1 MKAKSQSLI
10 GCPVDDKA
18 YRVDLELQDRY
29 TAYSAETLRLALL
42 GIGGYG
48 FLLKDLVF
56 AEHAQAAFAPRVHDV
71 WYILIGGAICLGLS
85 AVLALQHRI
94 CATNC
99 VACVAAFIRKNA
111 CGRGQEAELERD
123 ALRTNLKR
131 AAILLRLSA
140 LLLAL
145 GSSSA
150 VATFC
155 YVLWQ

>member
-1 MKAKSQSLI
+1 M
-10 GCPVDDKA
+10 
-18 YRVDLELQDRY
+18 
-29 TAYSAETLRLALL
+29 
-42 GIGGYG
+42 
-48 FLLKDLVF
+48 
-56 AEHAQAAFAPRVHDV
+56 HRVHDV